1 MPEGHTIHRIAR
13 DHAKDFVGQKLKIS
27 SPQGRFADE
36 SKILSGKKLKSVIA
50 HGKHLCYE
58 FPAGKIVHIHL
69 GLYGKFRRH
78 KLPVP
83 EPRGAV
89 RLRVIGDEKAFDL
102 NGPNCCELI
111 TTKDWEKIQAR
122 LGPDPLRKDA
132 DPERV
137 WERISKSKQAIG
149 KLLMDQAVVAGVG
162 NVYRAE
168 VLFLLGIHPD
178 RIGKE
183 ITRREFDALWN
194 KLVEL
199 LAIGVKYNRI
209 IIADPKEIGK
219 PRSRM
224 SRQERLLIYKHKVC
238 TKCDG
243 DVDWWEL
250 GARKAYACKR
260 CQI

>member
-1 MPEGHTIHRIAR
+1 MPEGHTIHRLAR
-13 DHAKDFVGQKLKIS
+13 DHQRDFVGQKLTIS
-27 SPQGRFADE
+27 SPQGRFTDE
-36 SKILSGKKLKSVIA
+36 AKLLTGKKLKNVSA

-58 FPAGKIVHIHL
+58 FPACKLVHIHL
-69 GLYGKFRRH
+69 GLYGKFRLH
-78 KLPVP
+78 KLPPP

-89 RLRVIGDEKAFDL
+89 RIRVIGDDRAFDL

-111 TTKDWEKIQAR
+111 TKKDWAKIQAR

-132 DPERV
+132 DPEVV
-137 WERISKSKQAIG
+137 WERISKSRQPIG
-149 KLLMDQAVVAGVG
+149 KLLMDQSVVAGVG

-168 VLFLLGIHPD
+168 VLFLLGIHPE
-178 RIGKE
+178 RSGKE
-183 ITRREFDALWN
+183 ITRDEFDALWK

-199 LAIGVKYNRI
+199 LQIGVKYNRI
-209 IIADPKEIGK
+209 ITTDPKEIGK
-219 PRSRM
+219 PRGRM
-224 SRQERLLIYKHKVC
+224 NRDERLLIYKHRIC

-260 CQI
+260 CQV

>member
-13 DHAKDFVGQKLKIS
+13 DHERDFAGQKIKIS
-27 SPQGRFADE
+27 SPQGRFAKE
-36 SKILSGKKLKSVIA
+36 SQELSGKKLKSVTA

-58 FPAGKIVHIHL
+58 FPAGKLVHIHL
-69 GLYGKFRRH
+69 GLYGKFRPH
-78 KLPVP
+78 KLPPP

-89 RLRVIGDEKAFDL
+89 RLRVIGEEKAFDL

-111 TTKDWEKIQAR
+111 TKKDWEKIRDR
-122 LGPDPLRKDA
+122 LGPDPLRQDA
-132 DPERV
+132 QPERV

-149 KLLMDQAVVAGVG
+149 KLLMDQSVVAGIG

-168 VLFLLGIHPD
+168 VLFLLGIHPE
-178 RIGKE
+178 RLGRE
-183 ITRREFDALWN
+183 ITRDEFDALWS
-194 KLVEL
+194 KVVEL
-199 LAIGVKYNRI
+199 LQIGVKYNRI

-224 SRQERLLIYKHKVC
+224 NRQERLLIYKHKVC
-238 TKCDG
+238 SKCDG

-260 CQI
+260 CQV